1 MAIKKPNELVAQKQH
16 YNVIVAGFP
25 GIGKTQLGFSAPK
38 PLLINA
44 DKGVM
49 RVPAVYRKDI
59 DDVETYEELL
69 QDLDSNDLS
78 EYESIVIDTGGR
90 LLDMMKGW
98 AIRKEPKNG
107 QFDGNLTL
115 KGYGVVGAEFMRFIN
130 HIKYDLNKHCIVL
143 FHAKEEKDGD
153 VTKLRLLI
161 EGQSKDNVWQPM
173 DIGGFIEM
181 RGNDRYINFT
191 NNERHFAKG
200 SFGVKGAYKIPN
212 LDNGGENNF
221 LTKLFEIM
229 DKYIETDSKS
239 AEEQKSKYVAIM
251 EKIKPLID
259 TMCGEN
265 IEEVQNAIKT
275 AEHCLTTEVE
285 LKALFK
291 ARLAE
296 IGYKY
301 DVVSTKYVK
310 IED

>member
-1 MAIKKPNELVAQKQH
+1 MAIKKPNELITQKQH
-16 YNVIVAGFP
+16 YNVIIAGFP

-49 RVPAVYRKDI
+49 RVPAVFRKDI
-59 DDVETYEELL
+59 DDVDTYEELL
-69 QDLDSNDLS
+69 QDLDNNDLS

-98 AIRKEPKNG
+98 AIRKDAKNG
-107 QFDGNLTL
+107 QTDGNLTL
-115 KGYGVVGAEFMRFIN
+115 KGYGVVGTEFMRFIN

-200 SFGVKGAYKIPN
+200 SFGVKGAYKIPTI
-212 LDNGGENNF
+212 DNGGDNNF

-229 DKYIETDSKS
+229 DKYIETDSVS
-239 AEEQKSKYVAIM
+239 AEHKKAEYDAIM
-251 EKIKPLID
+251 NEIRPLID
-259 TMCGEN
+259 KMTAEN
-265 IEEVQNAIKT
+265 IEEVQDAIKN
-275 AEHCLTTEVE
+275 AKHCLTSEIE
-285 LKALFK
+285 LKTLFK
-291 ARLAE
+291 NKLAD
-296 IGYKY
+296 IGYRY
-301 DVVSTKYVK
+301 DVPTAKYVK
-310 IED
+310 VEE